1 MKIYRGSV
9 VTCDE
14 KESVFSYLV
23 EDNGKIVHTG
33 SDLPPQY
40 RGGTV
45 TDLGDKALLPGFG
58 DGHLHFSN
66 WALFNATFD
75 VREASDFNGLAEIIN
90 GYAGRDRK
98 SKVLLGFGLSR
109 HILREE
115 RLITREELD
124 RITSRPVYIVSY
136 DGHSAVTNS
145 SGIALFP
152 EQIRREHGFDPERGH
167 IYYEAFYKATDFI
180 SGTFSAPFLIKAILR
195 GTDTLA
201 AAGITLAHPV
211 EGVGFPR
218 DMDVDLVK
226 FLAKGS
232 GVAFR
237 IYFQTTR
244 VEKVLKRKL
253 PRIGGCFA
261 TALDGCF
268 GAKDAALLDPY
279 TDEPENRGIL
289 FHQPGPLRH
298 FVRTAHD
305 AGLQIQLHAIG
316 DAAVK
321 LGTEAL
327 EAAIRGNPR
336 RDHRHTLIHA
346 CLIPQETMEKIA
358 SLEIGITLQPPV
370 LTSPLEPSRYLEK
383 ILGGRAADISPLR
396 KMTDMGIPLSGG
408 SDAPVTPPDPI
419 AGIHAACNYR
429 IPEQSLTLQEALRLY
444 TYNVARTSFDE
455 KERGS
460 LEPGKRADMTV
471 LNRNPFSLPKE
482 ELKDLKVLET
492 YVSGKPYRPK
502 KLAGTSLKS
511 IFNPAAY

>member
-1 MKIYRGSV
+1 MNIYHGSV

-14 KESVFSYLV
+14 EASVFSYLV
-23 EDNGKIVHTG
+23 EDRGKIVYTG
-33 SDLPPQY
+33 NDLPAVY
-40 RGGTV
+40 RKGTV
-45 TDLGDKALLPGFG
+45 TELGEKALLPGFG

-75 VREASDFNGLAEIIN
+75 VREAADFNDLGEIIG

-109 HILREE
+109 HTLKEE
-115 RLITREELD
+115 RFITRDELD

-145 SGIALFP
+145 AGIALFP
-152 EQIRREHGFDPERGH
+152 EHIKREHGFNTQKGH
-167 IYYEAFYKATDFI
+167 IFYEAFYKATDFI
-180 SGTFSAPFLIKAILR
+180 SGSFSSLFLIKAILR

-232 GVAFR
+232 RVGFR
-237 IYFQTTR
+237 IYFQTTDAG
-244 VEKVLKRKL
+244 KVLKRRL

-261 TALDGCF
+261 AALDGCF
-268 GAKDAALLDPY
+268 GAKDAALLEPY
-279 TDEPENRGIL
+279 SDEPENRGIL
-289 FHQPGPLRH
+289 FHQPGPLHH

-321 LGTEAL
+321 QGTEAL

-336 RDHRHTLIHA
+336 KDHRHTLIHA
-346 CLIPQETMEKIA
+346 CLIPEETMEKIA
-358 SLEIGITLQPPV
+358 SLDIGITLQPAF
-370 LTSPLEPSRYLEK
+370 LTSPLEPGSYLEK
-383 ILGGRAADISPLR
+383 ILGRRAAEISPLR
-396 KMTDMGIPLSGG
+396 KMTDLGIRVSGG
-408 SDAPVTPPDPI
+408 SDAPVTAPDPI
-419 AGIHAACNYR
+419 TGIHSVCNYR
-429 IPEQSLTLQEALRLY
+429 IPEQSLTVREALRLY

-455 KERGS
+455 EERGS

-471 LNRNPFSLPKE
+471 LDRNPYSLPKE
-482 ELKDLKVLET
+482 QLKNLRVLET
-492 YVSGKPYRPK
+492 YISGKPYRPK
-502 KLAGTSLKS
+502 NLAGAVFKS
-511 IFNPAAY
+511 IFNPEAF